1 MVSYAIQFSRYRRFR
16 FFARI
21 ADDQFPSLSE
31 VAFPVNPRFA
41 RLRLPA
47 GLALL
52 GHFLY
57 LGALQA
63 VPCGFALRRLRLTGD
78 RSGV

>member
-21 ADDQFPSLSE
+21 ADDQFPSLAE
-31 VAFPVNPRFA
+31 VAFSVNPSVAWLRLAA
-41 RLRLPA
+41 RL
-47 GLALL
+47 ALSEL
-52 GHFLY
+52 FRY

-63 VPCGFALRRLRLTGD
+63 APFGFALRRLRLTGD